1 MIYKRK
7 LLEPHEVDKIQEL
20 LSFGGWEDGLVSVEG
35 GTHDLKTNLEST
47 LSADNRKELNSII
60 YSGLDRD
67 GLFLGKTAAKSTG
80 SPIISKTSVG
90 GYYRPH
96 QDRASNGDYST
107 TLFLDD
113 PSDYEGGSLR
123 LYDGCEIVDVKL
135 ERGWAV
141 TYDTGT
147 PHEVSEVTSG
157 SRTVAV
163 FWTHSRLKL
172 GREMQI
178 FENMYKLQNI
188 LPSDI
193 NNSLEDAISDP
204 RFIIDCLIKD
214 ISRTIIPLE
223 EE

>member
-7 LLEPHEVDKIQEL
+7 LLEPHEVDRIQEL

-35 GTHDLKTNLEST
+35 GSHETKTNFEST
-47 LSADNRKELNSII
+47 LSDDYREELNSII
-60 YSGLDRD
+60 YGGLDRD

-80 SPIISKTSVG
+80 SPIISKTPAG

-107 TLFLDD
+107 TLFLND
-113 PSDYEGGSLR
+113 PSDYDGGSLR
-123 LYDGCEIVDVKL
+123 LYDGCEIIDFKL

-157 SRTVAV
+157 SRTVSV

-172 GREMQI
+172 GSEMPI
-178 FENMYKLQNI
+178 FDNMYKLQNI
-188 LPSDI
+188 LTAAV
-193 NNSLEDAISDP
+193 NNTLEDAIDDP